1 MGRIT
6 LIVDLARLVW
16 RRRLWFLVPVFALIV
31 FAGFLLVVLQTPALM
46 PFFYAIF

>member
-1 MGRIT
+1 MGRFT
-6 LIVDLARLVW
+6 LVKDLVRLTY
-16 RRRLWFLVPVFALIV
+16 RRRLWFFVPLFALIV